1 MLSYANLRDEI
12 SHIRQ
17 FVMLN
22 LFGLVCKELNT
33 EMFTRTDNLRLGLIR
48 YQVGLGEIS
57 CVRTDRICIH
67 IEIILT
73 FLAEIHFSF
82 NVDGIRQAAG

>member
-17 FVMLN
+17 LVMLN

-33 EMFTRTDNLRLGLIR
+33 EMYTRTDNLRLGLIKF
-48 YQVGLGEIS
+48 QVRREYNSAHMDWGQFLITS
-57 CVRTDRICIH
+57 CLNAIW
-67 IEIILT
+67 LQ
-73 FLAEIHFSF
+73 FL
-82 NVDGIRQAAG
+82 